1 MNKYYKALERV
12 GIYGACGSL
21 NTPDGQLIEYGDTE
35 FCKDLETLNNLIN
48 KMEKIGLELNN
59 THFMDNDCKLKTL
72 EIIERIFRE

>member
-1 MNKYYKALERV
+1 MNKYYKALEIV
-12 GIYGACGSL
+12 GNRLSY
-21 NTPDGQLIEYGDTE
+21 TPTQFDEAMQ
-35 FCKDLETLNNLIN
+35 TLNNLII

>member
-1 MNKYYKALERV
+1 MNKYYEALHR
-12 GIYGACGSL
+12 ITNDSL
-21 NTPDGQLIEYGDTE
+21 YTPATIEEAKKTI
-35 FCKDLETLNNLIN
+35 LNLIY